1 MILEILNTSQHYLQN
16 STEFPGYGGY
26 LLTWCG
32 LVATVITARV
42 RQVTQAPRQTNID
55 TETVLRLTSTTFT
68 GYWCYR
74 PQTSPLQIQTTNNTS
89 QSHLSIPWLFW
100 DGFTWLG
107 WGICAAA
114 VILGKVDLRKS
125 SSISRTLESKDLEE
139 VSLMSSSFIFL
150 AIMMVFLVI
159 FSPGRPILRSQGS
172 HWRKTTLTC
181 SRTVRTWGMTFVKL
195 EKFVCWQNKW
205 PEREREREGDTHP
218 VWHVVGVRHPVMIV
232 EDHYRRPEH
241 QQQYWG
247 EEKHKTGQWTLNSH

>member
-1 MILEILNTSQHYLQN
+1 MGDICWLGVVWWPLWSLLELDRLPRLLDRTILI
-16 STEFPGYGGY
+16 
-26 LLTWCG
+26 
-32 LVATVITARV
+32 
-42 RQVTQAPRQTNID
+42 PRQHWDWHQQHLLDID
-55 TETVLRLTSTTFT
+55 VTDLRPHH
-68 GYWCYR
+68 YKYK
-74 PQTSPLQIQTTNNTS
+74 QQTTLLS
-89 QSHLSIPWLFW
+89 AQPHLSIPWLFC

-181 SRTVRTWGMTFVKL
+181 SRTVRTEGWLSSSWRSLFVDKIND
-195 EKFVCWQNKW
+195 Q
-205 PEREREREGDTHP
+205 REREREGDTHP

-247 EEKHKTGQWTLNSH
+247 EEKHKTGQWTLN